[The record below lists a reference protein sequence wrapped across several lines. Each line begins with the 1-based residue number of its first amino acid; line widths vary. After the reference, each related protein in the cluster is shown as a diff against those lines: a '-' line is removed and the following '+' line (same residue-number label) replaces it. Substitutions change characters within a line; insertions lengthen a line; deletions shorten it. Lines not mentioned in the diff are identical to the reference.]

1 MVGHRRM
8 GPSDMTQREVEI
20 VVGMVLVLIGILL
33 LSGEWPDVP
42 ARGGWPSGSSSLSL
56 APAAHFDS
64 GRSVIAPAAQAFGDP
79 PARPFLASGDTA
91 SERNGPVLR

>member
-42 ARGGWPSGSSSLSL
+42 ARGRL
-56 APAAHFDS
+56 AVW
-64 GRSVIAPAAQAFGDP
+64 VIVAELGPCGAF
-79 PARPFLASGDTA
+79 
-91 SERNGPVLR
+91 